1 MHLYM
6 PKQLHRSTGTETN
19 GAEYPLDEPP
29 TQERP
34 DGAPDDLLDVL
45 GDEYSRSVLRAIRS
59 KPMSGTEVA
68 EMTSMSEPTAF
79 RRLNELADLG
89 FVETRHR
96 IDAED
101 GHHYKEYHLLV
112 DSISV
117 TFGGNLDVT
126 VDTDRSVHNRDAE
139 SLSTLN
145 D

>member
-6 PKQLHRSTGTETN
+6 PTLLYRSTGTETN
-19 GAEYPLDEPP
+19 GRESPLDEPP
-29 TQERP
+29 TQERT
-34 DGAPDDLLDVL
+34 DRAPDDLLDAL
-45 GDEYSRSVLRAIRS
+45 GDKYTRSVLRAIRS

-68 EMTSMSEPTAF
+68 ETTSMSEPTAF
-79 RRLNELADLG
+79 RRLNELVDLG
-89 FVETRHR
+89 FVETRYR

-117 TFGGNLDVT
+117 TFGGDLDVT
-126 VDTDRSVHNRDAE
+126 VDTDRSVHDRDAE
-139 SLSTLN
+139 SLPTLN